1 MVPQPEVLRYPA
13 ASLISD
19 RYRNLI
25 DEINFRYRTRK
36 IRFKMKIE
44 QAIYMVQAVS
54 LFSTILIST
63 GHVHM
68 SASLYI

>member
-1 MVPQPEVLRYPA
+1 
-13 ASLISD
+13 
-19 RYRNLI
+19 
-25 DEINFRYRTRK
+25 
-36 IRFKMKIE
+36 MKIE